1 MVESVEN
8 VVRKTRKQINHE
20 PRLQVIESDHFWIGD
35 HLPTRANVSRVKV
48 EYNVYEKYH
57 VDDGVHDKEGD
68 VFWGL
73 VFQCYVVGDHDGCV
87 EGEAENDP
95 VPNGLEGAVM

>member
-1 MVESVEN
+1 MGNARYYTNYTRKTYVFIVVESVEN

-35 HLPTRANVSRVKV
+35 HLPTRANVGRVKV

-57 VDDGVHDKEGD
+57 VHDGVHDKEGD
-68 VFWGL
+68 VF
-73 VFQCYVVGDHDGCV
+73 
-87 EGEAENDP
+87 
-95 VPNGLEGAVM
+95 